1 MFHISRNIDSVY
13 SEAYEHVRGSV
24 HLGSLTKDD
33 VDADDGEYESPDKEM
48 VKEFIEA
55 RQQKSQ

>member
-1 MFHISRNIDSVY
+1 M
-13 SEAYEHVRGSV
+13 RGSV